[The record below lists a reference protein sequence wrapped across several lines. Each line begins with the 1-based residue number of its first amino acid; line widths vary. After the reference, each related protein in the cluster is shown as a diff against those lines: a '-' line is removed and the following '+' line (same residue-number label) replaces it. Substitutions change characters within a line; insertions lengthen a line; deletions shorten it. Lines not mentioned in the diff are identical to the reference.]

1 VLSRRYLSH
10 LHFVTHE
17 GDLQQWHFVTQ
28 KGDLPQLHFVTQE
41 VYFPHWHFAI
51 RSAELLKKELEKQGK
66 SSSREY
72 LYKVNMAMAVL
83 YARQVLRKLLAHWPE
98 SAPAITADLLGCKE
112 VHDIPCILFD
122 FVVFFNKGTNKL
134 IYSRI

>member
-1 VLSRRYLSH
+1 MNTPDNDV
-10 LHFVTHE
+10 E
-17 GDLQQWHFVTQ
+17 DDIQ
-28 KGDLPQLHFVTQE
+28 KQKRS
-41 VYFPHWHFAI
+41 

-98 SAPAITADLLGCKE
+98 SAPAITAELLGCKQ
-112 VHDIPCILFD
+112 VHDIPCILDLLNRSETKDVFQTVGLVLKLYSFI
-122 FVVFFNKGTNKL
+122 FVGINFPGVRKTNIFL
-134 IYSRI
+134 HI

>member
-1 VLSRRYLSH
+1 MNTPDNDV
-10 LHFVTHE
+10 E
-17 GDLQQWHFVTQ
+17 DDIQ
-28 KGDLPQLHFVTQE
+28 KQKRS
-41 VYFPHWHFAI
+41 

-98 SAPAITADLLGCKE
+98 SAPAITAELLGCKQ
-112 VHDIPCILFD
+112 VHDIPCILD
-122 FVVFFNKGTNKL
+122 LLNRSETKDVFQTVGLVLKL
-134 IYSRI
+134 YSLIFEGNNFPVFRKTYIFLHI

>member
-1 VLSRRYLSH
+1 MS
-10 LHFVTHE
+10 TPDNDAE
-17 GDLQQWHFVTQ
+17 DDLQKQ
-28 KGDLPQLHFVTQE
+28 KRS
-41 VYFPHWHFAI
+41 

-98 SAPAITADLLGCKE
+98 SAPAITAELLGCKE
-112 VHDIPCILFD
+112 VHDIPCILD
-122 FVVFFNKGTNKL
+122 LLNRSETKDVFQIVSQSLVEWVIIDIFAVDLKQTILGTKIKQKTKNNG
-134 IYSRI
+134 

>member
-1 VLSRRYLSH
+1 MS
-10 LHFVTHE
+10 TPDNDAE
-17 GDLQQWHFVTQ
+17 DDLQKQ
-28 KGDLPQLHFVTQE
+28 KRS
-41 VYFPHWHFAI
+41 

-98 SAPAITADLLGCKE
+98 SAPAITAELLGCKE
-112 VHDIPCILFD
+112 VHDIPCILD
-122 FVVFFNKGTNKL
+122 LLNRSETKDVFQIVSQGLVEWVIIDIFAIDLK
-134 IYSRI
+134 